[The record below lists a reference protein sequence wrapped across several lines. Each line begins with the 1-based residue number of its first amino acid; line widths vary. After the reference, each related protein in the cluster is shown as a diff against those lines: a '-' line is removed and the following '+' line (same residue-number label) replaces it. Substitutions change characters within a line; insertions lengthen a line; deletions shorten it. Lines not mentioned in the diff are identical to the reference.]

1 MRRESLDRAGRA
13 AQGYTLVEML
23 VVMGIILLMVTL
35 ALLSISSMLRS
46 SRMANVVNLFVGAA
60 DEARTA
66 GITLRRSVQVDL
78 TRLDADG
85 KVNRLTTIGSY
96 VLDNFEG
103 NVLPLPPALP
113 PPPTNWVSTPANNL
127 VVFTDGSQC
136 MKLAAGGSCYNS
148 AFRLERFEE
157 ESEDYEALLQA
168 RIKIKPAVRSNVAV
182 RAKLNGCV
190 NGTQM
195 YSLSVQSAN
204 TVSNIPDEVKLE
216 RSGSA
221 LGVANNLDRLPS
233 GQVLKLNLIKDG
245 LWYRVKLSVKRFD
258 EVDAGGNKTPKAR
271 IAGKVWV
278 DGQLEPAEWTAG
290 PQDDLT
296 PLQPGFAGFSAEGG
310 DLIVDDVFFDLRAIR
325 PLPKGL
331 RVDMLFP
338 EDDPAGRFKAGD
350 LVKVTG
356 ISPFNFPVVFRP
368 DGTSARRYVLRL
380 TDMASGD
387 KRYVVV
393 EQNTGRTRP
402 ADDVTDALGK

>member
-1 MRRESLDRAGRA
+1 MRRESLDRARRA

-66 GITLRRSVQVDL
+66 GITLRRSVQVDM

-103 NVLPLPPALP
+103 NVLPLPPTAP
-113 PPPTNWVSTPANNL
+113 PAPTNWVSTPANNL
-127 VVFTDGSQC
+127 IVFTDGSQC
-136 MKLAAGGSCYNS
+136 MKLAAGSSCYNS

-168 RIKIKPAVRSNVAV
+168 RIKFKPATRSNVE
-182 RAKLNGCV
+182 RARLSGCV
-190 NGTQM
+190 NGTSM
-195 YSLSVQSAN
+195 YSLSIQSAN
-204 TVSNIPDEVKLE
+204 PLTNTPDEVKLE
-216 RSGSA
+216 RSGGA
-221 LGVANNLDRLPS
+221 LGAANNLDKLPS
-233 GQVLKLNLIKDG
+233 GQVVKLNLIKDG

-271 IAGKVWV
+271 VAGKVWV

-296 PLQPGFAGFSAEGG
+296 PLPPGFAGFSVEGG
-310 DLIVDDVFFDLRAIR
+310 ELIVDDVFFDLRAIR

-350 LVKVTG
+350 LVKLTG
-356 ISPFNFPVVFRP
+356 ISAFNFPIVFRP
-368 DGTSARRYVLRL
+368 DGTSARRYVMRL
-380 TDMASGD
+380 TDLASGD

-402 ADDVTDALGK
+402 SDDIKDALGK